1 MTVHKNKILTSIKI
15 TIEFNSVWWNL
26 LFYLLSDRYPIA
38 TGSSVVGVK
47 FNEGVLIAADTLVS
61 YGSLASFRN
70 VDRVFTINDNCILG
84 AGADYADFQCIK
96 HYIDEKITED
106 FCYDDKIE
114 MKPKSLYNW
123 LTRCMYNRRCRM
135 NPWWIDLVVGGVQD
149 GVPFLGHVDVR
160 GRAYEDNVVATGF
173 GKHLAIPLLREY
185 SENPNVVLDYDSAQ
199 ALVSQHKTRFVEIF
213 RSKFNQYLNV
223 SLFLQLKKCME
234 VCFYRDC
241 RSYHQYKV
249 AVCTKEGSKVLGPI
263 NVDQN
268 WAFATSIKGYA

>member
-1 MTVHKNKILTSIKI
+1 M
-15 TIEFNSVWWNL
+15 FNQTPNFNNPLWTNGPQPGN
-26 LFYLLSDRYPIA
+26 FYNFPGSNSSMKSASNNGSQRSAYPIA
-38 TGSSVVGVK
+38 TGSSVVGIRY
-47 FNEGVLIAADTLVS
+47 NEGVLIAADTLVS

-70 VDRVFTINDNCILG
+70 VDRVFTINDNCVLG

-106 FCYDDKIE
+106 FCHDDKIE

-149 GVPFLGHVDVR
+149 GEPFLGHVDVR
-160 GRAYEDNVVATGF
+160 GRAYEDKVVATGY

-185 SENPNVVLDYDSAQ
+185 SENPNAVLDYDAAQ
-199 ALVSQHKTRFVEIF
+199 AL
-213 RSKFNQYLNV
+213 
-223 SLFLQLKKCME
+223 LKKCME
-234 VCFYRDC
+234 VLFYRDC

-249 AVCTKEGSKVLGPI
+249 AVCTKDGSKVLGPI
-263 NVDQN
+263 NVEQN
-268 WAFATSIKGYA
+268 WQFATSIKGYA

>member
-1 MTVHKNKILTSIKI
+1 MIGI
-15 TIEFNSVWWNL
+15 
-26 LFYLLSDRYPIA
+26 RYD
-38 TGSSVVGVK
+38 
-47 FNEGVLIAADTLVS
+47 EGVLIAADTLVS

-106 FCYDDKIE
+106 FCHDDKIE

-135 NPWWIDLVVGGVQD
+135 NPWWIDLVVGGIQD

-160 GRAYEDNVVATGF
+160 GRAYEDKVVATGF

-185 SENPNVVLDYDSAQ
+185 SENPNAVLDYDSAQ
-199 ALVSQHKTRFVEIF
+199 ALVNSYNYSILLIFLFRFK
-213 RSKFNQYLNV
+213 R
-223 SLFLQLKKCME
+223 
-234 VCFYRDC
+234 
-241 RSYHQYKV
+241 
-249 AVCTKEGSKVLGPI
+249 
-263 NVDQN
+263 
-268 WAFATSIKGYA
+268 